1 MNLMKDAYDT
11 DEDHMDESGAASKSG
26 SADMVSAGT
35 TGETGIGP
43 APVAAV
49 KMVTGADASQL

>member
-1 MNLMKDAYDT
+1 MKDAYDT
-11 DEDHMDESGAASKSG
+11 DEDHMDESCAASKSG

-43 APVAAV
+43 ALVAAV